1 MPFVIAAA
9 ALVLLYI
16 IFVVGPSIVAF
27 HFIFSRM
34 TSVKLDDVSKADS
47 RYTPFIPA
55 MIEGRDFIASKDPE
69 EVMITA
75 NDGITL
81 AADYVEAGSDRTA
94 IFLHGY
100 HSDAGVNFPIQGKMF
115 YEAGFNLIL
124 VDQRAHARS
133 GGGRSTLGVLEG
145 DDAVKW
151 CEYAAERGAAKI
163 VVYGLSM
170 GAFAIA
176 LAADRFDPATVRTL
190 VIDCGFTSA
199 YGQLVCE
206 CKRRN
211 LPWRLMMP
219 WLRLAAKVSFGADIK
234 KDSTGSLARTRVPA
248 FFIHGT
254 ADATVPVEEG
264 KKNYEACG
272 SEKDIFLTEGAAH
285 TVAFP
290 AGGNEAR
297 DRMFSFINENL

>member
-1 MPFVIAAA
+1 MPFVIAACI
-9 ALVLLYI
+9 LLLLY
-16 IFVVGPSIVAF
+16 VVFIVAPSIVAF

-55 MIEGRDFIASKDPE
+55 MIEGRDFIRNKNPE
-69 EVMITA
+69 KVYVTSD
-75 NDGITL
+75 DGLTL
-81 AADYVEAGSDRTA
+81 AAEYVDHGSDRTA
-94 IFLHGY
+94 IFFHGY

-115 YEAGFNLIL
+115 YEEGFNLIL
-124 VDQRAHARS
+124 VDQRAHAES
-133 GGGRSTLGVLEG
+133 EGKRSTLGVLEG

-151 CEYAAERGAAKI
+151 AEYAASRGADKI

-170 GAFAIA
+170 GASGIA

-190 VIDCGFTSA
+190 VIDCGFTSP
-199 YGQLVCE
+199 YNQLVCE
-206 CKRRN
+206 CKRRR
-211 LPWRLMMP
+211 LPWPFMMP
-219 WLRLAAKVSFGADIK
+219 WLRIAGKICLGIDIK
-234 KDSTGSLARTRVPA
+234 KNTADALSKTRVPA

-264 KKNYEACG
+264 KKNYAACA
-272 SEKDIFLTEGAAH
+272 SDKEIFLTEGAAH

-290 AGGNEAR
+290 AGGERAK
-297 DRMFSFINENL
+297 DAMFSFINKNL